1 MHTQAQAQS
10 TNRRQQP
17 QPSLPIYA
25 NEGLSPKKTALIIV
39 TVVGCIAILWPK
51 VFYPMMFASAPTAAT
66 GKTNIKQ
73 GHGGPGGCC
82 DVVLNREEFFNSTLI
97 KKPKSSEPP
106 IEPYGPQL
114 YRKSL
119 NVYTGEISIR
129 QERPSH
135 LHPDSVYQAMR
146 ERGRA
151 IPATPTIPIVERK
164 ASPSNPPPRIVEGRP
179 GPIPGMRPPMGAGAL
194 HQPQGKGQ
202 NSMGIIMPLYT
213 IGIVVF
219 FGYTIMKIV
228 FKKQVPNAPYGAAP
242 GDPNFRKEVF
252 GQENGRHVEELN
264 GSKLGTNLP
273 RSTGDLIPHQPTVMR
288 GSDLYNASLSAQTAA
303 TNLSSSLKQHQLQQ
317 QHHDQQKQ
325 LTSKLMNKETD
336 QLMEIEKL
344 RKKLEDTEKAMA
356 KLIAEMNSDQ
366 YEAKGCK
373 YKSSNNNKI
382 LLHTTIQPYNS
393 DFVTAI
399 QGLID
404 AADEELKL
412 RETTTTDPSKKN
424 SNENS
429 TTTNQQ
435 DQQQQENISN
445 GHADINET
453 SGDVNDDNKT
463 RVDDLKATD
472 DKRKKRE
479 GSTDR
484 TVSVLGMEITAS
496 CEGGHKWS
504 GRPPT
509 PVLLS
514 HHEHSKHD
522 EDDVMPEP
530 QEIYLEGSLAHDSQ
544 ILVAESETKQEQV
557 YDAELN
563 GSPEEPAVILS
574 SKMTLSLINLDNILD
589 KKSPTKQTDME
600 SPLADDIEIIGHDEH

>member
-51 VFYPMMFASAPTAAT
+51 VFYPMMFASAPTTAT

-73 GHGGPGGCC
+73 GHGGPGG
-82 DVVLNREEFFNSTLI
+82 
-97 KKPKSSEPP
+97 
-106 IEPYGPQL
+106 
-114 YRKSL
+114 
-119 NVYTGEISIR
+119 IR

-264 GSKLGTNLP
+264 GSKL
-273 RSTGDLIPHQPTVMR
+273 V
-288 GSDLYNASLSAQTAA
+288 
-303 TNLSSSLKQHQLQQ
+303 
-317 QHHDQQKQ
+317 
-325 LTSKLMNKETD
+325 
-336 QLMEIEKL
+336 
-344 RKKLEDTEKAMA
+344 
-356 KLIAEMNSDQ
+356 
-366 YEAKGCK
+366 
-373 YKSSNNNKI
+373 
-382 LLHTTIQPYNS
+382 
-393 DFVTAI
+393 VTAI

-522 EDDVMPEP
+522 ADDVMPEP

-600 SPLADDIEIIGHDEH
+600 SPLADDIEIIGHNEH

>member
-1 MHTQAQAQS
+1 MHTSSQTQS
-10 TNRRQQP
+10 TNRRP
-17 QPSLPIYA
+17 PPSLPIYA

-51 VFYPMMFASAPTAAT
+51 VFYPMMFASAPTAAS
-66 GKTNIKQ
+66 GKTNIKE
-73 GHGGPGGCC
+73 GHRGPGGCC
-82 DVVLNREEFFNSTLI
+82 EVVLNREEFFNSSAL
-97 KKPKSSEPP
+97 KKPKSSDPP

-119 NVYTGEISIR
+119 NIYTGEINFRTGIR

-164 ASPSNPPPRIVEGRP
+164 SSPSNPPPRIVEGRP

-242 GDPNFRKEVF
+242 HDPNFRKEVF
-252 GQENGRHVEELN
+252 GQENGRHVEDLN
-264 GSKLGTNLP
+264 GSKL
-273 RSTGDLIPHQPTVMR
+273 V
-288 GSDLYNASLSAQTAA
+288 
-303 TNLSSSLKQHQLQQ
+303 
-317 QHHDQQKQ
+317 
-325 LTSKLMNKETD
+325 
-336 QLMEIEKL
+336 
-344 RKKLEDTEKAMA
+344 
-356 KLIAEMNSDQ
+356 
-366 YEAKGCK
+366 
-373 YKSSNNNKI
+373 
-382 LLHTTIQPYNS
+382 
-393 DFVTAI
+393 VTAI

-412 RETTTTDPSKKN
+412 RENSTTDPSKKN

-435 DQQQQENISN
+435 QQQQQENISN
-445 GHADINET
+445 GHANINET
-453 SGDVNDDNKT
+453 TSGDDNS
-463 RVDDLKATD
+463 RVDDLKAMD
-472 DKRKKRE
+472 DIKRKKRE

-496 CEGGHKWS
+496 CEGVHKWS

-514 HHEHSKHD
+514 HHEHSKHED
-522 EDDVMPEP
+522 EDKMPEP

-544 ILVAESETKQEQV
+544 ILVAESETKQEKV

-574 SKMTLSLINLDNILD
+574 SKMTLSLINLDNVMD
-589 KKSPTKQTDME
+589 KKSPTTKQTDLE
-600 SPLADDIEIIGHDEH
+600 SPLADDIEIISHDEQ

>member
-1 MHTQAQAQS
+1 MHTSSQTQS
-10 TNRRQQP
+10 TNRRP
-17 QPSLPIYA
+17 PPSLPIYA

-51 VFYPMMFASAPTAAT
+51 VFYPMMFASAPTAAS
-66 GKTNIKQ
+66 GKTNIKE
-73 GHGGPGGCC
+73 GHRGPG
-82 DVVLNREEFFNSTLI
+82 DFR
-97 KKPKSSEPP
+97 
-106 IEPYGPQL
+106 
-114 YRKSL
+114 
-119 NVYTGEISIR
+119 TGIR

-164 ASPSNPPPRIVEGRP
+164 SSPSNPPPRIVEGRP

-242 GDPNFRKEVF
+242 HDPNFRKEVF
-252 GQENGRHVEELN
+252 GQENGRHVEDLN
-264 GSKLGTNLP
+264 GSKLGWREHQTRTNLSKHP
-273 RSTGDLIPHQPTVMR
+273 ADIVQPHHLHSQQQQQQQQQLQLQQQQHLVR

-317 QHHDQQKQ
+317 QQQQQQ
-325 LTSKLMNKETD
+325 LSSKLLTKEND

-366 YEAKGCK
+366 YEAK
-373 YKSSNNNKI
+373 
-382 LLHTTIQPYNS
+382 
-393 DFVTAI
+393 
-399 QGLID
+399 
-404 AADEELKL
+404 
-412 RETTTTDPSKKN
+412 KN

-435 DQQQQENISN
+435 QQQQQENISN
-445 GHADINET
+445 GHANINET
-453 SGDVNDDNKT
+453 TSGDDNS
-463 RVDDLKATD
+463 RVDDLKAMD
-472 DKRKKRE
+472 DIKRKKRE

-496 CEGGHKWS
+496 CEGVHKWS

-514 HHEHSKHD
+514 HHEHSKHED
-522 EDDVMPEP
+522 EDKMPEP

-544 ILVAESETKQEQV
+544 ILVAESETKQEKV

-574 SKMTLSLINLDNILD
+574 SKMTLSLINLDNVMD
-589 KKSPTKQTDME
+589 KKSPTTKQTDLE
-600 SPLADDIEIIGHDEH
+600 SPLADDIEIISHDEQ

>member
-51 VFYPMMFASAPTAAT
+51 VFYPMMFASAPTTAT

-97 KKPKSSEPP
+97 KKHKSSEPP

-303 TNLSSSLKQHQLQQ
+303 TNLSSTLKQHQLQQ

-366 YEAKGCK
+366 YEA
-373 YKSSNNNKI
+373 
-382 LLHTTIQPYNS
+382 
-393 DFVTAI
+393 
-399 QGLID
+399 
-404 AADEELKL
+404 
-412 RETTTTDPSKKN
+412 KKN

-522 EDDVMPEP
+522 ADDVMPEP

-600 SPLADDIEIIGHDEH
+600 SPLADDIEIIGHNEH

>member
-1 MHTQAQAQS
+1 MHTQAQSQS
-10 TNRRQQP
+10 TNRRQHE
-17 QPSLPIYA
+17 PSLPIYA
-25 NEGLSPKKTALIIV
+25 NEGLSPKKTFLVII

-51 VFYPMMFASAPTAAT
+51 VFYPMMFASTPTA
-66 GKTNIKQ
+66 GKSNIK
-73 GHGGPGGCC
+73 GGAGGCC
-82 DVVLNREEFFNSTLI
+82 DVVLNREEFFNSTLL
-97 KKPKSSEPP
+97 KKPKTSEPP

-119 NVYTGEISIR
+119 NPYTGEISIR
-129 QERPSH
+129 QERSSH
-135 LHPDSVYQAMR
+135 LHPDSVYEAMR

-164 ASPSNPPPRIVEGRP
+164 SSPSNPPPRIVEGRP
-179 GPIPGMRPPMGAGAL
+179 GPIPGMRPPMGAGSI
-194 HQPQGKGQ
+194 HQPQARQGT
-202 NSMGIIMPLYT
+202 MGLIMPVYT
-213 IGIVVF
+213 IGIIIF

-228 FKKQVPNAPYGAAP
+228 MKKQAVNAPYGAAP

-252 GQENGRHVEELN
+252 GKGNGRHVEDLN
-264 GSKLGTNLP
+264 GSKL
-273 RSTGDLIPHQPTVMR
+273 V
-288 GSDLYNASLSAQTAA
+288 
-303 TNLSSSLKQHQLQQ
+303 
-317 QHHDQQKQ
+317 
-325 LTSKLMNKETD
+325 
-336 QLMEIEKL
+336 
-344 RKKLEDTEKAMA
+344 
-356 KLIAEMNSDQ
+356 
-366 YEAKGCK
+366 
-373 YKSSNNNKI
+373 
-382 LLHTTIQPYNS
+382 
-393 DFVTAI
+393 VTAI

-412 RETTTTDPSKKN
+412 RETSTTDPSKVN

-435 DQQQQENISN
+435 QPQQSNISN
-445 GHADINET
+445 GHADINEK
-453 SGDVNDDNKT
+453 SGDVNS

-544 ILVAESETKQEQV
+544 ILVAESETKQEKV

-589 KKSPTKQTDME
+589 KKSPTKQPDLE

>member
-1 MHTQAQAQS
+1 MHTQAQSQS
-10 TNRRQQP
+10 TNRRQHE
-17 QPSLPIYA
+17 PSLPIYA
-25 NEGLSPKKTALIIV
+25 NEGLSPKKTFLVII

-51 VFYPMMFASAPTAAT
+51 VFYPMMFASTPTA
-66 GKTNIKQ
+66 GKSNIK
-73 GHGGPGGCC
+73 GGAGGCC
-82 DVVLNREEFFNSTLI
+82 DVVLNREEFFNSTLL
-97 KKPKSSEPP
+97 KKPKTSEPP

-119 NVYTGEISIR
+119 NPYTGEISIR
-129 QERPSH
+129 QERSSH
-135 LHPDSVYQAMR
+135 LHPDSVYEAMR

-164 ASPSNPPPRIVEGRP
+164 SSPSNPPPRIVEGRP
-179 GPIPGMRPPMGAGAL
+179 GPIPGMRPPMGAGSI
-194 HQPQGKGQ
+194 HQPQARQGT
-202 NSMGIIMPLYT
+202 MGLIMPVYT
-213 IGIVVF
+213 IGIIIF

-228 FKKQVPNAPYGAAP
+228 MKKQAVNAPYGAAP

-252 GQENGRHVEELN
+252 GKGNGRHVEDLN
-264 GSKLGTNLP
+264 GSKL
-273 RSTGDLIPHQPTVMR
+273 DLLNQQQR
-288 GSDLYNASLSAQTAA
+288 GSVLYNVSMSAQAA
-303 TNLSSSLKQHQLQQ
+303 ASNLSSSLKQHQFQQ
-317 QHHDQQKQ
+317 QQQQ
-325 LTSKLMNKETD
+325 QQQQPPLTSKVMTKDTD

-356 KLIAEMNSDQ
+356 KLIGEMNSDQ
-366 YEAKGCK
+366 YEAK
-373 YKSSNNNKI
+373 
-382 LLHTTIQPYNS
+382 
-393 DFVTAI
+393 V
-399 QGLID
+399 
-404 AADEELKL
+404 
-412 RETTTTDPSKKN
+412 N

-435 DQQQQENISN
+435 QPQQSNISN
-445 GHADINET
+445 GHADINEK
-453 SGDVNDDNKT
+453 SGDVNS

-484 TVSVLGMEITAS
+484 TVS
-496 CEGGHKWS
+496 
-504 GRPPT
+504 
-509 PVLLS
+509 
-514 HHEHSKHD
+514 SKHD

-544 ILVAESETKQEQV
+544 ILVAESETKQEKV

-589 KKSPTKQTDME
+589 KKSPTKQPDLE